1 VEKLSAATAP
11 GEGIRLGFD
20 SYSIRDFH
28 WKDIQLLD
36 YAASLKLDT
45 IQLSGLSDYESL
57 DAAHLAKVK
66 GHAERVG
73 IAIDAGIGCICPLSH
88 GWNPREG
95 NPVEFLVKGL
105 RTAKAVGA
113 HSMRCYM
120 GARGDRPH

>member
-1 VEKLSAATAP
+1 MSNATAP

-57 DAAHLAKVK
+57 DAEHLASVDRYDL
-66 GHAERVG
+66 GFF
-73 IAIDAGIGCICPLSH
+73 DPL
-88 GWNPREG
+88 
-95 NPVEFLVKGL
+95 
-105 RTAKAVGA
+105 
-113 HSMRCYM
+113 HSVLEVRLGRWSY
-120 GARGDRPH
+120 D

>member
-1 VEKLSAATAP
+1 AAALGPGAQSGLRQESAGCGREVEKLSAATAP

-66 GHAERVG
+66 GQAERVS
-73 IAIDAGIGCICPLSH
+73 IAIDAGIG
-88 GWNPREG
+88 
-95 NPVEFLVKGL
+95 
-105 RTAKAVGA
+105 
-113 HSMRCYM
+113 
-120 GARGDRPH
+120 